1 MGIRSI
7 LVWAALLGV
16 CVPLAT
22 GQLYYGQ
29 IEGQVS
35 DPSGA
40 LVPGAR
46 VVARNDQTGV
56 RIETT
61 SSADGNYVLSSVNPG
76 VYTIA
81 IEAQGFKR
89 YVQKGVEVSVGE
101 RLRLNIAL
109 ELGSTTEQVT
119 VTAALPPLNVV
130 DAELSQTMTRS
141 YVDKLY
147 VPLRNPLNL
156 VMLAPG
162 VNVSGGYASSGFA
175 DAGDL
180 TAGLSVN
187 GGGSTSGS
195 NEMTVDGVSVTVPR
209 GRGNV
214 ASAPSS
220 DALSEFSVKTT
231 NIDVSLGRTNGGTIA
246 MATRSGTN
254 EFHGS
259 FEGFYG
265 DPALNANGWFNNRNR
280 LPRADVNRRYYSG
293 AGGGP
298 IRRDKTFFFV
308 SWQRDSDNSPFNQ
321 LARVPSADER
331 QGDFS
336 ATLSPSGSRLMLYDP
351 LTTVVTGNK
360 ATRQPIAGN
369 RLNPSRFDPMGK
381 ALMNFYPQANLDVA
395 PQLGRPNWAGSFL
408 IPSRAVQWSVR
419 VDHTLTGR
427 HRLFG
432 RFARIT
438 QLTECDGCPAGIM
451 DVPIQDAKALTFML
465 NHTWTVSPT
474 LLASF
479 SYSWARYADLLTY
492 SANRLD
498 PADIKV
504 PEIITANAINKAWPR
519 VFLAADGVPNVGGR
533 VRLRANNNFQIVPSF
548 TSLQSTHI
556 LKFGADLRKVTWS
569 QTVSNQGAGFF
580 NFDKKFT
587 RSDPFANATD
597 TTSGSAM
604 AALLLG
610 YPDSGSLSYSQSP
623 YLSSLFLA
631 FYVQDT
637 WKVSPKLTI
646 TPGIRWE
653 AERPYVERYD
663 RIVHGF
669 DRTAELPGI
678 TVPGMSLRGGLL
690 LAGIDG
696 NPRTQGS
703 TDWNNFSPRIGFAY
717 QVTPRTVLRGGYS
730 LFYVSG
736 TYNQENAL
744 PTSSLWGLNAT
755 IVGSLDSGATPYATV
770 RNPFPAG
777 LPPVIG
783 ASQGILS
790 RMGDST
796 GTIFDQGAVVPY
808 NQQWTF
814 GVQRQLS
821 QDWIIEASY
830 MHILSLKGFGGAT
843 AAATGFNLNEL
854 SDAYLNLGTSLLTR
868 VPNPFYG
875 VFPATTSLGAASTVI
890 RRQLL
895 LAYPQFTSVTLYTNA
910 NSANYNALQLRADR
924 RMRGGLTLMWN
935 YTFSK
940 QLERNTISLVN
951 PGRNISGIS
960 GLDRTHVMN
969 LAAVYE
975 LPVGRGRRFLGK
987 ATRAV
992 DLLAGGWTVSSSV
1005 RIASGAPLQFSH
1017 PNGRPVRTCNASKSG
1032 SVSSR
1037 LGDLRDASG
1046 KVLNPYFD
1054 TSCFAP
1060 LPNQFTVPPEPI
1072 FFGEIRAPG
1081 RRQMDAAV
1089 WKSFQVWERVHFQ
1102 VRGEA
1107 ANLTNTPQFGP
1118 PGTNLGNAST
1128 FGVIQ
1133 TASAPRIIQLAFRA
1147 TF

>member
-1 MGIRSI
+1 MRMSSV
-7 LVWAALLGV
+7 LVCGAVLRICAS
-16 CVPLAT
+16 LAT

-29 IEGQVS
+29 IEGQVA

-46 VVARNDQTGV
+46 VIATNDQTGLKV
-56 RIETT
+56 ETKCV
-61 SSADGNYVLSSVNPG
+61 ADGNYVLPPVPPG
-76 VYTIA
+76 VYAVTV
-81 IEAQGFKR
+81 EAQGFKR
-89 YVQKGVEVSVGE
+89 YVQQGVGVSVGE

-109 ELGSTTEQVT
+109 ELGPTTEQVT
-119 VTAALPPLNVV
+119 VTAALPPLNVE
-130 DAELSQTMTRS
+130 DAELSQTMSRS

-180 TAGLSVN
+180 TAGLSIN
-187 GGGSTSGS
+187 GGGSTTGS
-195 NEMTVDGVSVTVPR
+195 NEITLDGVVVTVPR

-220 DALSEFSVKTT
+220 DALSELSVKTS
-231 NIDVSLGRTNGGTIA
+231 NIDVSLGHTNGGTIA
-246 MATRSGTN
+246 MASRSGTN

-293 AGGGP
+293 AAGGP
-298 IRRDKTFFFV
+298 IQRDKTFFFV
-308 SWQRDSDNSPFNQ
+308 SWQRDSDNSPYNS
-321 LARVPSADER
+321 LARVPSSAER

-336 ATLSPSGSRLMLYDP
+336 VTLSPSGSPVRLYDP

-360 ATRQPIAGN
+360 ATRQPFAGN
-369 RLNPSRFDPMGK
+369 RIDPSRFDPMGK
-381 ALMNFYPQANLDVA
+381 ALMDFYPQANLDVA
-395 PQLGRPNWAGSFL
+395 PQLGRPNWAASFVV
-408 IPSRAVQWSVR
+408 PSRAVQWSVR
-419 VDHTLTGR
+419 VDRTLTNR

-432 RFARIT
+432 RFGRIT

-451 DVPIQDAKALTFML
+451 DVPLQDAKAPTIML
-465 NHTWTVSPT
+465 NHAWTISPT

-498 PADIKV
+498 PAAIKV
-504 PEIITANAINKAWPR
+504 PEIITTNAINKAWPR
-519 VFLAADGVPNVGGR
+519 VFLAADGLPNVGGR

-548 TSLQSTHI
+548 TRLQGNHNI
-556 LKFGADLRKVTWS
+556 KFGADLRKVTWS

-597 TTSGSAM
+597 TISGSAM

-610 YPDSGSLSYSQSP
+610 YPDSGSLSYTQSP
-623 YLSSLFLA
+623 YLSSHFLA

-637 WKVSPKLTI
+637 WKVTPKLTL
-646 TPGIRWE
+646 TAGIRWE
-653 AERPYVERYD
+653 AEVPYVERYD

-669 DRTAELPGI
+669 DRTRELLGV

-703 TDWNNFSPRIGFAY
+703 TDWNNLSPRFGFAY

-730 LFYVSG
+730 LFYPSG

-777 LPPVIG
+777 LPPVLG

-790 RMGDST
+790 RLGDST
-796 GTIFDQGAVVPY
+796 GTIFDQNAVVPY

-814 GVQRQLS
+814 GVQRQVG
-821 QDWIIEASY
+821 QDLVVEASY
-830 MHILSLKGFGGAT
+830 VHILSLKGLGGAT

-854 SDAYLNLGTSLLTR
+854 SDAHLSLGTSLLTR
-868 VPNPFYG
+868 VPNPFYRI
-875 VFPATTSLGAASTVI
+875 FPATTPLGTASTVT
-890 RRQLL
+890 RQQLL

-910 NSANYNALQLRADR
+910 NSANYNALQLRADK

-935 YTFSK
+935 YSFSK
-940 QLERNTISLVN
+940 QLERNTVSLVN
-951 PGRNISGIS
+951 PGRNIKGIS

-975 LPVGRGRRFLGK
+975 LPVGRGKRFLGN

-992 DLLAGGWTVSSSV
+992 DLLTGGWTVSSSV
-1005 RIASGAPLQFSH
+1005 RLASGTPLQFSH
-1017 PNGRPVRTCNASKSG
+1017 PNGRPVRTCNASRSG

-1072 FFGEIRAPG
+1072 FFGELRAPG

-1089 WKSFQVWERVHFQ
+1089 WKSFQVWERIEFQ

-1133 TASAPRIIQLAFRA
+1133 TASSPRIVQLAFRA